1 MKYKIS
7 NAYIRI
13 NGESIPVGTVLGEED
28 KPQSPFRTEYI
39 TNSEYEK
46 GLKSF
51 KYGKQQIGDCV
62 YYQIAEFKNFVATS
76 PVEQK
81 WIDELKLMGYDI
93 SKLSYEVQS

>member
-46 GLKSF
+46 GLEKF
-51 KYGKQQIGDCV
+51 QIW
-62 YYQIAEFKNFVATS
+62 KATD
-76 PVEQK
+76 
-81 WIDELKLMGYDI
+81 W
-93 SKLSYEVQS
+93 